1 MLSDEFLAAHAIFP
15 PTRSHFAVMGV
26 DTPEWAVRGHT
37 GGFWSLVGVSWR
49 GGKGT
54 RVGADEVEEPD
65 EDIVVHLKPSIFL
78 QMSWLY
84 EKINVHRVVTK
95 DTPRRITRPGLC

>member
-1 MLSDEFLAAHAIFP
+1 MPFSR

-54 RVGADEVEEPD
+54 SVGADEVEESD
-65 EDIVVHLKPSIFL
+65 EDMVVHSKPSLLL
-78 QMSWLY
+78 QY
-84 EKINVHRVVTK
+84 CFKYR
-95 DTPRRITRPGLC
+95 

>member
-1 MLSDEFLAAHAIFP
+1 
-15 PTRSHFAVMGV
+15 MGV

-54 RVGADEVEEPD
+54 RVGADEAEEPD

-78 QMSWLY
+78 QISVTDASRTELITSSGHGY
-84 EKINVHRVVTK
+84 TRKIMYTGSNKRY
-95 DTPRRITRPGLC
+95 ITRPGLC